1 MDAAK
6 ADVLGVHRVPPTALD
21 KDLEHQPARASEQ
34 GTSDAGP
41 GVVGLFPNEVAVMRL
56 VGAILANTTMAA
68 GDTAEE
74 IDKLRRGGDGHIV
87 VWAVSASGGR

>member
-1 MDAAK
+1 M
-6 ADVLGVHRVPPTALD
+6 
-21 KDLEHQPARASEQ
+21 
-34 GTSDAGP
+34 
-41 GVVGLFPNEVAVMRL
+41 VGLFPDEVAVMRL

-68 GDTAEE
+68 GDAAEE